1 MSIFTPKDLVP
12 KFFDDTAGTY
22 DSVAHWATLGKD
34 DYWKKEIINQ
44 MNGPN
49 SILDLACGTGILTR
63 KIASQFPKSAIIGI
77 DITKSYLNIAK
88 KNSSAFKN
96 ISYVLQDAEKL
107 NLEQKFDCICSS
119 YIPKYCNPKVLIKNC
134 ITHLNSGGM
143 IILHDFTY
151 PKNAF
156 IQKLWNIHFVLLNFV
171 GVFIPEWKNAFLEL
185 PKLIRSS
192 TWVTRYQE
200 DLVQNGFEVRRINL
214 TLSSSAILIAKW
226 EEKHGK

>member
-1 MSIFTPKDLVP
+1 MSIFTPKDMVP
-12 KFFDDTAGTY
+12 KFFDDTAESY
-22 DSVAHWATLGKD
+22 DTVAHWATFGKD
-34 DYWKKEIINQ
+34 SYWKKKIITQ
-44 MNGPN
+44 MNNPN

-63 KIASQFPKSAIIGI
+63 KIASKFPKSDVTGI
-77 DITKSYLNIAK
+77 DITKSYLDTAK
-88 KNSSAFKN
+88 INSASFRN
-96 ISYVLQDAEKL
+96 ISYFLQDAEKI
-107 NLEQKFDCICSS
+107 NLKQKFDCICSS

-171 GVFIPEWKNAFLEL
+171 GIFIPEWKKAFLEL

-192 TWVTRYQE
+192 TWVASYQE
-200 DLVQNGFEVRRINL
+200 DLEQNGFEVRRINL
-214 TLSSSAILIAKW
+214 TLRSSAILVAILR
-226 EEKHGK
+226 